1 MKLSLVLSTLLILFA
16 GGVWAENVTCTVKGA
31 FTVNENGELQEGG
44 YFPVKNLTFKVDTSS
59 GNITGLGLD
68 NMKSPLCRHQVLS
81 EGTSDTSFKV
91 FTNCGF
97 GSQVEYLTIK
107 TFSNNEF
114 LAIAT
119 SNAVLTGSCK

>member
-1 MKLSLVLSTLLILFA
+1 MKQIILIASLLMA
-16 GGVWAENVTCTVKGA
+16 GGLWAENVTCTVKGA

-59 GNITGLGLD
+59 GNITGLVLD

-97 GSQVEYLTIK
+97 GSQVEYLTIN
-107 TFSNNEF
+107 TFRNLS
-114 LAIAT
+114 LIHI
-119 SNAVLTGSCK
+119 